1 MEELQSQE
9 DCSHLLKRGTNSL
22 KYAALNDSVQPVKD
36 REDSNS
42 VTWRRGHVDDDLSV
56 STADQMTK
64 TLDDE
69 LLYTVVQHHDEA
81 I

>member
-9 DCSHLLKRGTNSL
+9 DCSHLLKRDTNSL
-22 KYAALNDSVQPVKD
+22 KYAALSDSVQPVKD
-36 REDSNS
+36 REDSNP
-42 VTWRRGHVDDDLSV
+42 VTWRRGHGDLSV

-69 LLYTVVQHHDEA
+69 LLLYTVVQHHDEA